1 MWGPRINSLSLGT
14 ISVVVA
20 CVASC
25 GQDKPPGVGG
35 MGGSDAT
42 TSSSSSTVASGS
54 GGSSGALPDVFTVTG
69 FVTDGQA
76 LVAGATVMQGGG
88 KPAFETG
95 ADGAFSI
102 EMTTALPGLPTIV
115 AAKIGYRSGGVE
127 FFDAPMEPVEI
138 VIHEVSAPD
147 NITSYTFGEP
157 GVGNAELDNST
168 AVCGH
173 CHTSIVAQFNTSA
186 HAKAT
191 RNSLVQ
197 DIYAGTAN
205 ANANA
210 CTTAG
215 GIFRNGHLP
224 GTVMD
229 VTKRC
234 YVGGGVLSDLNGCG
248 GPNDLAC
255 DDPTL
260 ADANK
265 PKQFGHCADCHAAG
279 LPGKAGGR
287 NLLDATG
294 TAFDHGNHCDVCH
307 KVRDIDLTKPA
318 GVAGRLIMQRPHE
331 TVTGE
336 PGGKLRQV
344 MFGPLLDV
352 PNEFMGGSYQPKFS
366 QAVFCAGCHE
376 QTQEALVP
384 GTSVDSNRFPMG
396 LPTHST
402 YSEWSDS
409 AWATAGA
416 QCQHCHMP
424 PNDKLVNTV
433 DTTVADK
440 ASITY
445 GFPRP
450 PEQIRSHVFRGP
462 LAGPSRLLDV
472 AVGLWLDTEIKNG
485 DLAVMVKLSNQGAGH
500 AIPTG
505 EPMRSLLLV
514 VDANACGSRL
524 VLKDGLT
531 IDDVGGAISRGIV
544 GQGVAIAGNDW
555 SWAEGANVAKPG
567 QVLRIVRET
576 GQWIDYPGI
585 GFFANVALGPA
596 DKGLPLRAP
605 VGETRIVSVTNG
617 VLTVDQVILAQ
628 PGDIVWLGDETQS
641 DFADGASSLALAGLA
656 GQSFARVLVDAAG
669 ERLVPHYKAVDV
681 VSDNRLPPLE
691 PVLTTHLF
699 ALPAGC
705 SSVMVTATVLYR
717 PVPVHFGRLRGW
729 ETRDWVAA
737 TRKETVL
744 IP

>member
-1 MWGPRINSLSLGT
+1 LSLGT
-14 ISVVVA
+14 FIVVVA
-20 CVASC
+20 HVASC
-25 GQDKPPGVGG
+25 SQDKPAGIGG
-35 MGGSDAT
+35 SGGSDAT
-42 TSSSSSTVASGS
+42 TSSSSSSASVS
-54 GGSSGALPDVFTVTG
+54 SGSSGSSGGLPEVFTVTG
-69 FVTDGQA
+69 IVTDGKA
-76 LVAGATVMQGGG
+76 PVPGATVMQGGG
-88 KPAFETG
+88 KPAVETG
-95 ADGAFSI
+95 PDGSYSI
-102 EMTTALPGLPTIV
+102 QMTTALPGVPTIV
-115 AAKIGYRSGGVE
+115 AAKIGYRAGGVE
-127 FFDAPMEPVEI
+127 FFDVPIEPVEI

-147 NITSYTFGEP
+147 NTTSYTFGAP
-157 GVGNAELDNST
+157 GAGDAEIDNST

-191 RNSLVQ
+191 RDPLVQ
-197 DIYAGTAN
+197 DLYAGTAN
-205 ANANA
+205 ADAAA
-210 CTTAG
+210 CAAAG
-215 GIFRNGHLP
+215 GIFRNGRLP
-224 GTVMD
+224 GSAMD
-229 VTKRC
+229 GTKRC

-255 DDPTL
+255 DDPAL
-260 ADANK
+260 ADADK
-265 PKQFGHCADCHAAG
+265 PSQFGHCADCHAAG
-279 LPGKAGGR
+279 LPGPTGGR

-318 GVAGRLIMQRPHE
+318 GVAGRLILQRPRE

-336 PGGKLRQV
+336 PGAKLRQV

-366 QAVFCAGCHE
+366 QSVFCAGCHE

-384 GTSVDSNRFPMG
+384 GTSIDPNRFPLG

-402 YSEWSDS
+402 YSEWSDT
-409 AWATAGA
+409 AWAAAGT

-424 PNDKLVNTV
+424 PIDGLVNTV
-433 DTTVADK
+433 DTTKPDK

-485 DLAVMVKLSNQGAGH
+485 DLSVNVKISNQGAGH
-500 AIPTG
+500 ALPTG
-505 EPMRSLLLV
+505 EPMRSVLLV
-514 VDANACGSRL
+514 VRANACGNQL

-531 IDDVGGAISRGIV
+531 IDDVGGTISRGIV
-544 GQGVAIAGNDW
+544 GQDISIAGNDW
-555 SWAEGANVAKPG
+555 FWTAGAKVAKPG
-567 QVLRIVRET
+567 QVLRIVRNT
-576 GQWIDYPGI
+576 GQWVDYPGI
-585 GFFANVALGPA
+585 GFFANAALGPA
-596 DKGLPLRAP
+596 DKGIPLYAP
-605 VGETRIVSVTNG
+605 VGEARIVSVTNG
-617 VLTVDQVILAQ
+617 AFTVDSLISAQ
-628 PGDIVWLGDETQS
+628 FGDIVWLGDDVQS
-641 DFADGASSLALAGLA
+641 DFADGASSLAMAGVA

-669 ERLVPHYKAVDV
+669 ERLAAHYKAVDMV
-681 VSDNRLPPLE
+681 RDNRLPPLE
-691 PVLTTHLF
+691 PVITSHLF

-705 SSVMVTATVLYR
+705 ASASVTATVLYR
-717 PVPVHFGRLRGW
+717 PVPVHFGYLRGW

-737 TRKETVL
+737 TRKETVP